1 MNGQTLNDLSRSL
14 GIQQDNLEKL
24 KQLFPDIILEGQLDM
39 EKFTATFSDNIH
51 FSNERYVLN

>member
-1 MNGQTLNDLSRSL
+1 
-14 GIQQDNLEKL
+14 
-24 KQLFPDIILEGQLDM
+24 LEGQLDM